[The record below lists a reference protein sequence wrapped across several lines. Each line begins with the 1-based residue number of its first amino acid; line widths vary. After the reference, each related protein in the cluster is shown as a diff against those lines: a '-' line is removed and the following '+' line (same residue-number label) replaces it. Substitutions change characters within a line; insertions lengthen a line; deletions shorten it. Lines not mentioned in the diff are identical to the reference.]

1 MSEVA
6 GFGSGSFRNNR
17 NQIGI
22 PRSANILHT
31 ACEAKSTECV
41 KFLIDEIMA
50 ARKSLI
56 HSEDEDVMD
65 FVVDMDH
72 EANTARARSMSS
84 SDGAARSRGE
94 DSQVKLL
101 GL

>member
-65 FVVDMDH
+65 FVDMDH
-72 EANTARARSMSS
+72 EANPRARSMSS